1 MKVIIMH
8 EKDTNNKKDRYEN
21 LDLALIIVPFFIF
34 FIFFKDTFD
43 YNLKKQD
50 LIRVEGVIV
59 SSELYQ
65 KTYNRAHHEKSG
77 INFKLKGKE
86 DIYSIVY
93 KGKEAF
99 PLSEKYFK
107 INDSIIL
114 YHRHRW
120 QQLISWGDLHKIYYL
135 ENNKNV
141 VRDYFNR
148 PKHYTYYMSLIIG
161 SVLFIV
167 WLGYL
172 IFYYVKYK
180 PQHNNPQSLLL

>member
-1 MKVIIMH
+1 MK
-8 EKDTNNKKDRYEN
+8 EKDIKNKKDRYKN
-21 LDLALIIVPFFIF
+21 LDLALIVIPFFILY
-34 FIFFKDTFD
+34 IFFFVIKDTFD

-59 SSELYQ
+59 WSELFH
-65 KTYNRAHHEKSG
+65 KTGNKASYEKSG
-77 INFKLKGKE
+77 IYFKLKGKE

-93 KGKEAF
+93 QGKEAF
-99 PLSEKYFK
+99 KISEKYFK
-107 INDSIIL
+107 IHDSIVL

-135 ENNKNV
+135 ESNKNV
-141 VRDYFNR
+141 LRDYFNR
-148 PKHYTYYMSLIIG
+148 PKHYTYYMNLIIG

-167 WLGYL
+167 WLGFL

-180 PQHNNPQSLLL
+180 PQHNNPHTLFL